1 MRPCQDCQIAAVPD
15 TPDQRGCPRTFT
27 ARDIHVKGGAAF
39 LFGAI
44 IINGSAKAR
53 LGNGVE
59 ECSLYRMM
67 VAQPVNADG
76 TVIAAIIITAGK
88 VCFQRAE
95 VGQHIII
102 TPPGRAGIPPAVKI
116 LPVSTNIDHAV
127 QR

>member
-1 MRPCQDCQIAAVPD
+1 MPD

-27 ARDIHVKGGAAF
+27 ARDIHVKGGATF
-39 LFGAI
+39 LFGAVI
-44 IINGSAKAR
+44 IHGATKAR

-59 ECSLYRMM
+59 EGGLYHMM

-88 VCFQRAE
+88 VGFQRAE
-95 VGQHIII
+95 VGQHVIIA
-102 TPPGRAGIPPAVKI
+102 PSGCAGIPPAVKI

-127 QR
+127 QG